1 MLFRML
7 LLALIP
13 VLAFYLYERI
23 RHLRFRQHAAWP
35 QPETSLLWGHM
46 KALHEFIVH
55 GEPKRHIGIVLC
67 PNTLGFTGRVLTQ
80 E

>member
-13 VLAFYLYERI
+13 VLALYLYERI
-23 RHLRFRQHAAWP
+23 RHLRSRQHAAWP
-35 QPETSLLWGHM
+35 QPKSSLLWGHM

-55 GEPKRHIGIVLC
+55 GEPKRHIGIFLSSSS
-67 PNTLGFTGRVLTQ
+67 PDLTV
-80 E
+80 EY

>member
-1 MLFRML
+1 MLYRML

-13 VLAFYLYERI
+13 VLAIYLYERI
-23 RHLRFRQHAAWP
+23 RHLRFRQNAAWP
-35 QPETSLLWGHM
+35 QLKPSLLWGHM

-67 PNTLGFTGRVLTQ
+67 PNTLELTGRVLTQ
-80 E
+80 D

>member
-1 MLFRML
+1 MLFRMF

-13 VLAFYLYERI
+13 VLAIYLYERVC
-23 RHLRFRQHAAWP
+23 HLRFRQNAAWP
-35 QPETSLLWGHM
+35 QLKPSLLWGHM